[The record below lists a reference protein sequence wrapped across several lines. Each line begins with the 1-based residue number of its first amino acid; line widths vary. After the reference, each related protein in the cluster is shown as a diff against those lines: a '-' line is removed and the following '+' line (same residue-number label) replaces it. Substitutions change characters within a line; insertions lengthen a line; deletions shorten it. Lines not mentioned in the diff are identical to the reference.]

1 MALPVIHLDRES
13 ASAAFTGWSGE
24 VVNYSNLPSA
34 ASVTGQFWMVLNSS
48 GSRFLLNYKASGLY
62 LSESGS
68 WRKINNAQLLLND
81 AQFAVYNTA
90 DNTKQIAFDV
100 GSIATATKR
109 TATWPNKDG
118 TVAFTSDVVSSHN
131 SLSGIQGGAVG
142 DYQHLTTLELNDVQV
157 IDQIFTLAEKTKL
170 TGIEPLAE
178 VNTINSIVAGT
189 NISIDVSS
197 PLNPIISSTGSA
209 AASAI
214 PIVSV
219 TSTDTT
225 STFSQSVPLI
235 CSWDV
240 ERYKDSPFTH
250 SNSTNNTRLTVDE
263 DGTYQIAASIRVFEE
278 TTTQARSQSVGRI
291 LINGVIQSQPYG
303 SSYIRVS
310 GNASDYWSAVINPP
324 PLKLSANDYIEVQ
337 IQIESDNTVSFS
349 SDFIGNESSF
359 SVIKLQGTTGET
371 GPTGA
376 GANIITQKDGV
387 TVGTVTSTLN
397 FADGFTSVTD
407 DGSNETKV
415 TAEKQYTQTDSNAG
429 GGTVN
434 ASYGTPL
441 ECSPSAG
448 TFEVTV
454 AETGNYLIYAKV
466 GIGTNLNKDDGAIEI
481 VYGVNGAITASADS
495 YVQNQN
501 AKKNKRNGIQGTF
514 GNVALTAG
522 DVVTVFISTLG
533 DSTSWENGRLYLTTW
548 K

>member
-1 MALPVIHLDRES
+1 MALPVIHLDR
-13 ASAAFTGWSGE
+13 AQQAAFTGWAGE
-24 VVNYSNLPSA
+24 VSIYADLPVA
-34 ASVTGQFWMVLNSS
+34 TAVAGEFWMVLNPT
-48 GSRFLLNYKASGLY
+48 GSRFLLNYKAAGLY
-62 LSESGS
+62 LSEAGV
-68 WRKINNAQLLLND
+68 WRKINDAQILLND
-81 AQFAVYNTA
+81 NQFAVYNA
-90 DNTKQIAFDV
+90 VDNSKQIAFDV
-100 GSIATATKR
+100 ADIATATKR

-197 PLNPIISSTGSA
+197 PLNPIISTTGSA

-263 DGTYQIAASIRVFEE
+263 DGTYQIASSIRVFEDVE
-278 TTTQARSQSVGRI
+278 ARSQSVARI
-291 LINGVIQSQPYG
+291 LINGVIQAQPYG
-303 SSYIRVS
+303 SSYIRNS
-310 GNASDYWSAVINPP
+310 GDSSDYWSCVVNPP
-324 PLKLSANDYIEVQ
+324 PLKLSANDYVEVQ
-337 IQIESDNTVSFS
+337 IQIESQITS
-349 SDFIGNESSF
+349 SWISVFQGDESSF

-371 GPTGA
+371 GATGA
-376 GANIITQKDGV
+376 GANIIVQENGV

-407 DGSNETKV
+407 EGSNETKV

-441 ECSPSAG
+441 ECSPTTG

-481 VYGVNGAITASADS
+481 VYGVNGSITASS
-495 YVQNQN
+495 ESFVQNQN

>member
-13 ASAAFTGWSGE
+13 TSAAFTGWSGE
-24 VVNYSNLPSA
+24 VANYSNLPLA
-34 ASVTGQFWMVLNSS
+34 ASVVGQFWMVLNSS

-100 GSIATATKR
+100 SSIATATKR

-142 DYQHLTTLELNDVQV
+142 DYQHLTTVELNDVQA
-157 IDQIFTLAEKTKL
+157 IDQVFTVAEQTKL
-170 TGIEPLAE
+170 SGIEPLAE

-197 PLNPIISSTGSA
+197 PLNPIINSTGSA

-219 TSTDTT
+219 TSTDTS
-225 STFSQSVPLI
+225 STFSQTVPLI

-240 ERYKDSPFTH
+240 ERYKDSGFTH

-263 DGTYQIAASIRVFEE
+263 DGTYQIAASIRVFEDTE
-278 TTTQARSQSVGRI
+278 QRAQSVARI
-291 LINGVIQSQPYG
+291 LINGVIQAQPYG
-303 SSYIRVS
+303 SSYIRNNGDS
-310 GNASDYWSAVINPP
+310 SDYWSCVINPP

-337 IQIESDNTVSFS
+337 IQIESQTTS
-349 SDFIGNESSF
+349 SWISVFQGDESSF

-371 GPTGA
+371 GATGA
-376 GANIITQKDGV
+376 GANIIVQQNGV

-397 FADGFTSVTD
+397 FADGFNSVTD
-407 DGSNETKV
+407 EGSNETKV
-415 TAEKQYTQTDSNAG
+415 TAEQQYTQTDSNAG

-441 ECSPSAG
+441 ECSPTTG
-448 TFEVTV
+448 TFEITV

-466 GIGTNLNKDDGAIEI
+466 GIGTNLNEDNGAIEI
-481 VYGVNGAITASADS
+481 VYGVNGSITASAES
-495 YVQNQN
+495 YVQNQQ

-533 DSTSWENGRLYLTTW
+533 DSASWEDGYLYLTTW

>member
-24 VVNYSNLPSA
+24 VANYSNLPSA
-34 ASVTGQFWMVLNSS
+34 ASVAGQFWMVLNSS

-100 GSIATATKR
+100 SSIATATKR

-142 DYQHLTTLELNDVQV
+142 DYQHLTTVELNDVQA
-157 IDQIFTLAEKTKL
+157 IDQVFTVAEQTKL
-170 TGIEPLAE
+170 SGIEPLAE

-189 NISIDVSS
+189 NISIDVSN
-197 PLNPIISSTGSA
+197 PLNPIINSTGSA

-235 CSWDV
+235 CSWNV
-240 ERYKDSPFTH
+240 ERYKDSGFTH

-263 DGTYQIAASIRVFEE
+263 DGTYQIAASIRVFEVTE
-278 TTTQARSQSVGRI
+278 ARSQSVARI
-291 LINGVIQSQPYG
+291 LINGVIQAQPYG
-303 SSYIRVS
+303 SSYIRNS
-310 GNASDYWSAVINPP
+310 GDSSDYWSCVINPP

-337 IQIESDNTVSFS
+337 IQIESQTTS
-349 SDFIGNESSF
+349 SWISVFQGDESSF

-371 GPTGA
+371 GATGA
-376 GANIITQKDGV
+376 GANIIVQENGV

-397 FADGFTSVTD
+397 FADGFNSVTD
-407 DGSNETKV
+407 EGSNETKV
-415 TAEKQYTQTDSNAG
+415 TAEQQYTQTDSNAG

-441 ECSPSAG
+441 ECSPTTG
-448 TFEVTV
+448 TFEITV

-466 GIGTNLNKDDGAIEI
+466 GIGTNLNEDNGAIEI
-481 VYGVNGAITASADS
+481 VYGVNGSITASAES
-495 YVQNQN
+495 YVQNQQ
-501 AKKNKRNGIQGTF
+501 AKKNKANGIQGTF

-533 DSTSWENGRLYLTTW
+533 DSASWEDGYLYLTTW

>member
-24 VVNYSNLPSA
+24 VANYSNLPSA
-34 ASVTGQFWMVLNSS
+34 ASGPGQFWMVLNAS

-81 AQFAVYNTA
+81 AQFAVYNTL

-100 GSIATATKR
+100 SAIATATKR

-142 DYQHLTTLELNDVQV
+142 DYQHLTTLELNDVQA
-157 IDQIFTLAEKTKL
+157 IDQVFTLAEKTKL

-197 PLNPIISSTGSA
+197 PLNPIINSTGSA

-240 ERYKDSPFTH
+240 ERYKDSGFTH

-263 DGTYQIAASIRVFEE
+263 DGTYQIAASIRVFEASE
-278 TTTQARSQSVGRI
+278 QRAQSVARI
-291 LINGVIQSQPYG
+291 LINGVIQAQPYG
-303 SSYIRVS
+303 SSYIRNS
-310 GNASDYWSAVINPP
+310 GDSSDYWSCVINPP

-337 IQIESDNTVSFS
+337 IQIESQTTS
-349 SDFIGNESSF
+349 SWISVFQGDESSF
-359 SVIKLQGTTGET
+359 SVIKLQGTTGAT
-371 GPTGA
+371 GATGA
-376 GANIITQKDGV
+376 GANIIVQENGV

-397 FADGFTSVTD
+397 FADGFSSVTD
-407 DGSNETKV
+407 EGSNETKV
-415 TAEKQYTQTDSNAG
+415 TAEQQYTQTDSNAG

-441 ECSPSAG
+441 ECTPSAG

-466 GIGTNLNKDDGAIEI
+466 GIGTNLNEDNGAIEI
-481 VYGVNGAITASADS
+481 VYGVNGSITASAES
-495 YVQNQN
+495 YVQNQQ

-533 DSTSWENGRLYLTTW
+533 DSTSWENGYLYLTTW

>member
-24 VVNYSNLPSA
+24 VANYSNLPTA
-34 ASVTGQFWMVLNSS
+34 ASVVGQFWMVLNSS

-62 LSESGS
+62 LSEAGS
-68 WRKINNAQLLLND
+68 WKKINNAQLLLND

-100 GSIATATKR
+100 SAIATATKR

-118 TVAFTSDVVSSHN
+118 TVAFTSDIVSNHN

-142 DYQHLTTLELNDVQV
+142 DYQHLTTAELNDVKA
-157 IDQIFTLAEKTKL
+157 IDQVFTIAEQTKL
-170 TGIEPLAE
+170 TGIESLAE

-197 PLNPIISSTGSA
+197 PLNPIINSTAG

-240 ERYKDSPFTH
+240 ERYKDSGFTH

-263 DGTYQIAASIRVFEE
+263 DGTYQIASSIRVFEDVE
-278 TTTQARSQSVGRI
+278 ARSQSVARI
-291 LINGVIQSQPYG
+291 LINGVIQAQPYG
-303 SSYIRVS
+303 SSYIRNS
-310 GNASDYWSAVINPP
+310 GDSSDYWSCVLNPP
-324 PLKLSANDYIEVQ
+324 PLKLSANDYVEVQ
-337 IQIESDNTVSFS
+337 IQVESQTTS
-349 SDFIGNESSF
+349 SWISVFQGDESSF

-371 GPTGA
+371 GPTGS
-376 GANIITQKDGV
+376 GSNIIAQKDGV

-407 DGSNETKV
+407 EGSNETKV

-448 TFEVTV
+448 TFEIIV

-466 GIGTNLNKDDGAIEI
+466 GIGTNLNEDSGAIEI
-481 VYGVNGAITASADS
+481 VYGVNGAITASSDS
-495 YVQNQN
+495 YVQNQQ

-533 DSTSWENGRLYLTTW
+533 DSATWDNGYLYLTTW